1 MDVPP
6 QNLLGML
13 QALVTTLPSNLH
25 LDDVL
30 HIFPYYQ
37 DLDTIWHGIPLFNSE
52 LISSKPGVNHV
63 ENLLRIVKSGAKA
76 PVDEHENDE
85 MQEDYRAQ
93 CHQEALI

>member
-37 DLDTIWHGIPLFNSE
+37 DLNTIWHGIPSFNGE

-76 PVDEHENDE
+76 PADEHENDE